1 MEKDARTPKT
11 GRFSVMTDMHNPQ
24 AMDADSTVRFGAYA
38 FHRQQRLV
46 SKAGWPVP
54 LGGRALDI
62 LAVLLETPG
71 QFISKVTL
79 IERVWPCSVVEE
91 NNLRVHIAA
100 LRRALDGQ
108 RYILND
114 PQRGYCFA
122 APVQAPTPAQ
132 PPRHNLGGRLSPVM
146 GRDELLSM
154 LVRRL
159 SGHSLISLTG
169 CAGVGKSTLALALAE
184 RVLPRYREGVWWV
197 DLATVQAPLLML
209 RHVAAALQL
218 EPSASAS
225 ELCRQLAGRQLLLV
239 LDGADLLLGACR
251 HLLRVLREQAPE
263 VSVLVSSREALQVP
277 GEWVLRVPR
286 LAVPAPSTLG
296 SVEQVM
302 AYPAV
307 QLFVARA
314 RASQQG
320 FALRLQDLAPLRD
333 ICRRLDGIPLA
344 LELAAAQVDA
354 LGVCGV
360 QAQLRSGIQL
370 LIRGRRTAVER
381 HRSLTAALDWSY
393 ERLSLP
399 ERWLFL
405 QLGLFRMAVTLPTL
419 SQLVAGTEL
428 EHADLSYLL
437 ARLVNTS
444 LLSVEPGLGP
454 ERFRLLNSTRS
465 YALAQ
470 LHNPAQVARLQQGY
484 GHYLGPFSGR
494 PFVLQ
499 LVEQA
504 AHADQVLGAKA
515 LGKARVD

>member
-1 MEKDARTPKT
+1 
-11 GRFSVMTDMHNPQ
+11 MTDMNNPQ
-24 AMDADSTVRFGAYA
+24 AIDVDGTVRFGAYA

-46 SKAGWPVP
+46 SKAGWPVA

-62 LAVLLETPG
+62 LAVLLEAPG
-71 QFISKVTL
+71 QFISKATL

-122 APVQAPTPAQ
+122 AKVYGAVPAVM
-132 PPRHNLGGRLSPVM
+132 PRHNLSARISSVM
-146 GRDELLSM
+146 GCDELLGA

-159 SGHSLISLTG
+159 SGQRLMTLTG

-184 RVLPRYREGVWWV
+184 RVLPRYRDGVWWV
-197 DLATVQAPLLML
+197 DLATVEAPLTML
-209 RHVAAALQL
+209 RHLSTALHL
-218 EPSASAS
+218 EPSTNAT
-225 ELCRQLAGRQLLLV
+225 ELCRQLGNRQLLLV

-251 HLLRVLREQAPE
+251 HLLRVLREKAPQ

-277 GEWVLRVPR
+277 GEWVQRVPR
-286 LAVPAPSTLG
+286 LAVPAPSALS
-296 SVEQVM
+296 SVEQAM

-307 QLFVARA
+307 HLFVTRVSAG
-314 RASQQG
+314 QQG
-320 FALRLQDLAPLRD
+320 FVLRPQDLAPLRD

-354 LGVCGV
+354 LGVRGV
-360 QAQLRSGIQL
+360 QMQLRKGLQVL
-370 LIRGRRTAVER
+370 TRGRRTAVAR
-381 HRSLTAALDWSY
+381 HQSMTAALDWTY

-405 QLGLFRMAVTLPTL
+405 QLSLFKMAVTLPTL
-419 SQLVAGTEL
+419 SGLVTGTEL
-428 EHADLSYLL
+428 AHADLSYLL
-437 ARLVNTS
+437 GRLVGTS
-444 LLSVEPGLGP
+444 LLSLESGPGYP
-454 ERFRLLNSTRS
+454 RYRLLNCVRS

-470 LHNPAQVARLQQGY
+470 LRDPVQVARLQQGY

-504 AHADQVLGAKA
+504 AYAQ
-515 LGKARVD
+515 